1 MKGTIARSLLRDAY
15 YQVVDNLGFRILA
28 VLFLL
33 PALFLLLVGFRDDG
47 IWIARFWRWDY
58 ADWLPDVAGA
68 ARAMTPSDMS
78 QQRLKLLENL
88 VDVVLFAADQY
99 GTLFG
104 IAAIAFFVPQMLERG
119 AADVVFSKPVSRLAL
134 LLSRYVAGL
143 VFVGLLTLVLVGGMF
158 LGLWVSSGY
167 VEFGLLW
174 SIPALLYSFAVFHAI
189 SCAIGVFT
197 RSSIAAILL
206 TIVFMPVNCVMNLW
220 YENNAFDQHRA
231 ALRVEKGDS
240 PRERDWTG
248 VALDRFV
255 DAYHLVMPK
264 TLDGGRIAK
273 KLRKRVERKE
283 AEFVD
288 EELGVQVS
296 QAPAGF
302 TRDVRSSFHRD
313 GVVWIAP
320 HPSGGGEASWRF
332 RRDSVERVGKR
343 TELVKQLRKELGV
356 DAKLVTLSAVS
367 ANRFEWRE
375 KRGEEERLRRRWI
388 AQLDDTILFID
399 YDAEAKWAEDAAN
412 EHTARVFAAGWSI
425 QAPFDRRQEAES
437 YEGLFAWDAPW
448 RFNAALSVGTTLLF
462 VVGVLAL
469 GWFRLSRIDF

>member
-47 IWIARFWRWDY
+47 IWIARTWNWDY
-58 ADWLPDVAGA
+58 ADWIPGAAGA
-68 ARAMTPSDMS
+68 RALSPSAMS
-78 QQRLKLLENL
+78 EKRIELLENL
-88 VDVVLFAADQY
+88 VDVVLYAADQY

-143 VFVGLLTLVLVGGMF
+143 VFVGLLTIVLVGGMF
-158 LGLWVSSGY
+158 VGLWITSDY
-167 VEFGLLW
+167 LEIGLLW

-189 SCAIGVFT
+189 SCAIGVIT

-206 TIVFMPVNCVMNLW
+206 TIVFMPVNCGMNLW
-220 YENNAFDQHRA
+220 YESTAFDNHAR
-231 ALRVEKGDS
+231 ALRLEGS
-240 PRERDWTG
+240 ESTRERNWTD
-248 VALDRFV
+248 VALDTFL

-273 KLRKRVERKE
+273 KLRKRVESRD

-288 EELGVQVS
+288 DELGLQVS
-296 QAPAGF
+296 RAPVGF
-302 TRDVRSSFHRD
+302 TRDVRSSFHLD

-356 DAKLVTLSAVS
+356 DAKLVSLSGVS
-367 ANRFEWRE
+367 ASRFEWRE
-375 KRGEEERLRRRWI
+375 KRGEEERLRRKWV
-388 AQLDDTILFID
+388 AQIDDAILLID
-399 YDAEAKWAEDAAN
+399 YDAEAKWAEDASN
-412 EHTARVFAAGWSI
+412 EHTARMFAAEWTI
-425 QAPFDRRQEAES
+425 QAPFARRQEAQS

-462 VVGVLAL
+462 IVGVLAL